1 MANEKILATVGGK
14 PITDAEIDAMLA
26 RMGQRGQAYNTPE
39 GRAMILEQVISQQLL
54 LVDANISML
63 EREPAFKEQ
72 MRRVREELLIKYS
85 MQKIMDGVRVSDDE
99 VQKYYDEN
107 KDKLVSGKTFDA
119 DHILV
124 ADKETAEKILADIK
138 AGNVDFS
145 AAAAEYS
152 TCPSGKDGGHLGD
165 FSEGQMVPEFQKACE
180 DMEVGTISD
189 PVQTQFGW
197 HIIKLNK
204 KSDGAQMQFADV
216 KERLT
221 EALLG
226 EKQEAAYRSKI
237 NQLKI
242 LYPVEKF

>member
-1 MANEKILATVGGK
+1 MSNEKILATVGGK
-14 PITDAEIDAMLA
+14 PITEQEIDAMLA

-39 GRAMILEQVISQQLL
+39 GRAMILEQVIAQQLL

-85 MQKIMDGVRVSDDE
+85 MQKIMDGVRVNDDE

-124 ADKETAEKILADIK
+124 ASKEQAEEILASIK
-138 AGNVDFS
+138 AGTVEFA
-145 AAAAEYS
+145 AAAAEHS
-152 TCPSGKDGGHLGD
+152 TCPSGKDGGHLGE
-165 FSEGQMVPEFQKACE
+165 FSDGQMVPEFQKACE
-180 DMEVGTISD
+180 EMEIGTVSE

-197 HIIKLNK
+197 HIIKLNAR
-204 KSDGAQMQFADV
+204 SEGAQMKFEDV
-216 KERLT
+216 KDRLT

-242 LYPVEKF
+242 LYPVEKM

>member
-14 PITDAEIDAMLA
+14 PITDQDIDAMLL

-39 GRAMILEQVISQQLL
+39 GRAMMLEQVIAHQLL
-54 LVDANISML
+54 LIDANISML
-63 EREPAFKEQ
+63 EREPEFKEQ
-72 MRRVREELLIKYS
+72 MRRVREELLVKYS
-85 MQKIMDGVRVSDDE
+85 MQKVMDSVKINDE
-99 VQKYYDEN
+99 EVKKYYDEN
-107 KDKLVSGKTFDA
+107 KDKLVSGKSFDA

-124 ADKETAEKILADIK
+124 ATKEQADEILSTIK
-138 AGNVDFS
+138 AGTVEFA
-145 AAAAEYS
+145 AAAAEHS
-152 TCPSGKDGGHLGD
+152 TCPSGKEGGHLGE

-180 DMEVGTISD
+180 EMEVGTLSE

-197 HIIKLNK
+197 HIIKLNNRK
-204 KSDGAQMQFADV
+204 DGAQMEFDDV